1 VRGLGRL
8 GVAALLFFLARV
20 QAPAADLLTNFKPS
34 PLTSEYG
41 LVQQVEIKTPYL
53 LAVQPDELAFHSP
66 GSMLQL
72 RFPEAVWIIA
82 YETDIYDA
90 TGQTP
95 QENFLCHTFLGNQ
108 RVDQQKGHDGHVI
121 SSEMRVVFSD
131 AFTRSM
137 HLPEGFGIRLSPED
151 DALWSPMFNNR
162 TSEVTRLGMRAVVH
176 FIREADL
183 KKPLQPIYS
192 ILEAVQT
199 PHLFFVPP
207 GRHQKDATF
216 TLDFEGKIHFMGAHV
231 HPYSES
237 IELLNVS
244 RNELVW
250 KGRSK
255 TDEKGET
262 SGMEVYSNSEGYP
275 VHAGETYMV
284 RSTYDNPKPDHI
296 DAMAGVFIFYSRDD
310 SPAAGHPGAS
320 HIHPSQ
326 TPGR

>member
-1 VRGLGRL
+1 MLFL
-8 GVAALLFFLARV
+8 LAVAKAA
-20 QAPAADLLTNFKPS
+20 AADLLTNFQPS
-34 PLTSEYG
+34 PMKSEYG
-41 LVQQVEIKTPYL
+41 TVQQVEVKTPYL
-53 LAVQPDELAFHSP
+53 MAVEPDMLAFHSP

-72 RFPEAVWIIA
+72 RFPEPVWIIA

-90 TGQTP
+90 SGHTP
-95 QENFLCHTFLGNQ
+95 VENFLCHTFLGNQ
-108 RVDQQKGHDGHVI
+108 RVEQQKGHDGHVI

-137 HLPEGFGIRLSPED
+137 RLPEGFGIRLSPED

-162 TSEVTRLGMRAVVH
+162 TSEVARLGMRAVVH

-183 KKPLQPIYS
+183 RKSLEPIYS

-207 GRHQKDATF
+207 GRHQKEATF
-216 TLDFEGKIHFMGAHV
+216 RLDFNGKIHFMGAHI

-237 IELLNVS
+237 IEILNVS

-262 SGMEVYSNSEGYP
+262 AGMEIYSSSEGYP
-275 VHAGETYMV
+275 VRAGETYTV
-284 RSTYDNPKPDHI
+284 RSTYNNPKQDHI

-310 SPAAGHPGAS
+310 TPASEEKPGAS
-320 HIHPSQ
+320 HAHPGHA
-326 TPGR
+326 PGR